1 MGPDSQRQRH
11 HYLCR
16 LSRATNALGDLT
28 TDAAGRADLGGSS
41 IVTLEDQTY
50 GDQVQLGTD
59 TTLTGRHI
67 TFAQTVEGDGNGP
80 WDLTVNGSGIT
91 TFAGS
96 VGATNAL
103 GDLTTDAAG
112 RADLGGSSIVTLED
126 QTYGDQVQLGTDT
139 TLTGRHITF
148 AQTAEGDGNGPW
160 DLTVNGSGI
169 TTFAGS
175 VCATNALGD
184 LTTDAA
190 GRADL
195 GGSSIVTLEDQTY
208 GDQVQLGADTT
219 LTGRHITFA
228 QTAEGDG
235 NGPWDL
241 TVNGSGITTFAGSVG
256 ATNALGDL
264 TTDAADGLTR
274 QFDRHARRPDLWGSG
289 PAGHG
294 HHPDRTP
301 YHVCSN
307 GGGGRQRAVG
317 PDSQRQRHQYLCR
330 LGRRHQCFGRSDD
343 GCCGTG

>member
-1 MGPDSQRQRH
+1 M
-11 HYLCR
+11 
-16 LSRATNALGDLT
+16 ATNALGDLT

-50 GDQVQLGTD
+50 GDQVQLGAD

-67 TFAQTVEGDGNGP
+67 TFAQTVEGDGNGS

-112 RADLGGSSIVTLED
+112 RVDLGGSSIVTLED

-175 VCATNALGD
+175 VVVRMLWAAS

-190 GRADL
+190 GRVDL

-208 GDQVQLGADTT
+208 GDQVQA
-219 LTGRHITFA
+219 GR
-228 QTAEGDG
+228 
-235 NGPWDL
+235 
-241 TVNGSGITTFAGSVG
+241 
-256 ATNALGDL
+256 
-264 TTDAADGLTR
+264 R
-274 QFDRHARRPDLWGSG
+274 
-289 PAGHG
+289 

-317 PDSQRQRHQYLCR
+317 PDSQRQRHHYLCR
-330 LGRRHQCFGRSDD
+330 LGRRHQSVWVI
-343 GCCGTG
+343 